1 MYAKHIAY
9 TKYITTFVMSKE
21 TKKETNE
28 KKKTKMTTIEKLQQL
43 GAAQYIDFSFAD
55 TKSLLE
61 CYLCNDRDAEAIQAI
76 RILNDGCGMILEV
89 KLGEIMMHKASTVY
103 ITIEDNEMMDLV
115 EASDIK
121 MENVEV
127 IYSSDEADNE
137 DAAMKPLTKE
147 QVIELV
153 SKAEGVLIATNA
165 GEQVTSHCEELAES
179 LKGMCY
185 HGLIAED
192 KAPADIAES
201 PSYEKGWGVYKFSA
215 PDCNTIDSDLYIN
228 IGE

>member
-1 MYAKHIAY
+1 
-9 TKYITTFVMSKE
+9 
-21 TKKETNE
+21 
-28 KKKTKMTTIEKLQQL
+28 MTTIEKLQQL